1 MPQVFDDLMVR
12 NNTNDVL
19 VKIESKQNELS
30 FTANEINEGDRNS
43 IKYFEQSQPAVNDFF
58 AISENPFTQN
68 MQQMT
73 NSEDLA
79 TKHE

>member
-19 VKIESKQNELS
+19 VQIESKQNELS

-43 IKYFEQSQPAVNDFF
+43 IKYFE
-58 AISENPFTQN
+58 
-68 MQQMT
+68 
-73 NSEDLA
+73 
-79 TKHE
+79 